1 MCGIGSSPCIP
12 VQHAV
17 QFIFP
22 IQKKYPWGRKN
33 FLGSPSQKP
42 KTDIPRHAILYV
54 VEWTDHFKTG
64 FLNQKNT
71 PRRQTEFFFLSLSAW
86 VFAIG
91 NKPFPTIRRNKGNKN
106 IANFFSF
113 FYFLSRDM
121 GIAAM
126 RKCIR
131 SMPKR
136 KKKRR
141 RWDCNTSTS
150 PTSFSPQG

>member
-1 MCGIGSSPCIP
+1 MDTTTTT
-12 VQHAV
+12 VQQAV
-17 QFIFP
+17 QLIFSYP
-22 IQKKYPWGRKN
+22 EKKYPWGKKN
-33 FLGSPSQKP
+33 FLGSPPSQKP

-54 VEWTDHFKTG
+54 VERTY
-64 FLNQKNT
+64 LC
-71 PRRQTEFFFLSLSAW
+71 FFLKKIEQKKTPLPPNRN
-86 VFAIG
+86 FL
-91 NKPFPTIRRNKGNKN
+91 PFPHCMSFCNRKQTIPTIRRIKGNKN
-106 IANFFSF
+106 IAIFFSF